1 MKSVLQRLGYI
12 LELVG
17 FPDLAMIVEHEL
29 SKRRVYETLLR
40 PDFHIKEGKR
50 INRWKLLL
58 NDTLEIDE

>member
-1 MKSVLQRLGYI
+1 MKSSLQRLGYI

-17 FPDLAMIVEHEL
+17 FPDLAATVEREL
-29 SKRRVYETLLR
+29 AGRQIYETLLR

-50 INRWKLLL
+50 MNRWKLIL